1 MAYRKEYRGQ
11 EVIATYDARL
21 VPPNDKYP
29 DCKCIILLTKQH
41 LYVLEDNFDG
51 TYETHFE
58 FVVKEIDNIGI
69 EQWEDEKPSVDRAAS
84 RSEQVVTGALCML
97 AGVIPVSGE
106 TRKRKIKREYFAI
119 SYHDIWGAKRKIYF
133 HMNNEGAKKFI
144 KIFHKLKEQ

>member
-1 MAYRKEYRGQ
+1 MEKEYRGQ

-29 DCKCIILLTKQH
+29 DCKCMIVLTKQH

-58 FVVKEIDNIGI
+58 FVVKEIDDIGI
-69 EQWEDEKPSVDRAAS
+69 ERWEDEKPSGDRAALL
-84 RSEQVVTGALCML
+84 SEQVVTGTLCML
-97 AGVIPVSGE
+97 AGVIPISGG

-119 SYHDIWGAKRKIYF
+119 SYHDMRGEKRRLYF
-133 HMNNEGAKKFI
+133 HTNESGAKKFI